1 MAAVIRPVGV
11 DQYRVQVVTK
21 AGVPPFPPVLS
32 QELSITEETVGQ
44 IFTKLIHAEQ
54 ASYKTGMLWSKC
66 VVLMLAWCRQAGGA
80 EGELQTVR
88 ASAAAAPAAAVR
100 GRSQ

>member
-1 MAAVIRPVGV
+1 MIRPVGV

-21 AGVPPFPPVLS
+21 AGVPPFPPFLS

-54 ASYKTGMLWSKC
+54 ASYKTG
-66 VVLMLAWCRQAGGA
+66 
-80 EGELQTVR
+80 T
-88 ASAAAAPAAAVR
+88 
-100 GRSQ
+100 